1 MRKLGVSTRLI
12 VVLLRDKVGIII
24 SIFSILKSSA
34 TLTMHHQVLQYQSNI
49 VTESKKPLFFRQ
61 SNSTIPTHTVVYIT
75 TTAFSS
81 ENLPQVRILV
91 PLQQRLVSFSK

>member
-1 MRKLGVSTRLI
+1 MRKLGVSTSLI
-12 VVLLRDKVGIII
+12 VVLLRDKVGII

-81 ENLPQVRILV
+81 GNLPQVRILV
-91 PLQQRLVSFSK
+91 PLQQRLFVI